1 MQFLCDYVSS
11 GRTGKQ
17 VSPPSTKGPLFSCHC
32 IWIIQK
38 PWCFKRECLPQ
49 AQVFEH
55 LASGWLC
62 CVGTL
67 WNFKRQSLVGGRAL
81 VPPVF
86 EFIAWPCY
94 QFTFFFFALSHQLA
108 FYFCNHKPKQTLP
121 SILIFCHI
129 FLVTAMQSLIQ
140 KPMLSVHK

>member
-55 LASGWLC
+55 LAPGWLC

-67 WNFKRQSLVGGRAL
+67 WNFKRQSLVGERAL

-94 QFTFFFFALSHQLA
+94 QFTFFFFLLESSISFLLLQPQAKTNSSFHTNFLS
-108 FYFCNHKPKQTLP
+108 Y
-121 SILIFCHI
+121 IFSDSNAKSNTETYAI
-129 FLVTAMQSLIQ
+129 RS
-140 KPMLSVHK
+140 